1 MSDPC
6 PTCHGYGTADGE
18 PAGTLPRDTYDD
30 PGPCAR
36 CGGSGLY
43 TPRHNQLLTYPT
55 VLSDGEI
62 EWRTEGVTD
71 GPAWLEALDVPNCRC
86 IALPFPLC
94 ELCDGTGSV
103 RGCAR
108 HGGQCDG
115 ADNGC
120 TDSYP
125 CPCGAG
131 EVEP

>member
-1 MSDPC
+1 MTACSA
-6 PTCHGYGTADGE
+6 CHGYGTADGE
-18 PAGTLPRDTYDD
+18 PAGNLPRDTYDD

-36 CGGSGLY
+36 CGGSGGY
-43 TPRHNQLLTYPT
+43 TWKAVGEPT
-55 VLSDGEI
+55 VSHARARAFDWVPPLDFI
-62 EWRTEGVTD
+62 EVRTF
-71 GPAWLEALDVPNCRC
+71 RC
-86 IALPFPLC
+86 IMLPIPISIPLC
-94 ELCDGTGSV
+94 ELCNGTGTA

-115 ADNGC
+115 ADRGC